1 MYDVII
7 VGARVAGAPLGRLL
21 ALRGLKVLIVDKAD
35 FPSDVISTH
44 FLHPR
49 ANSYLKRW
57 GLLNRI
63 LTVGTP
69 SWTAA
74 NTRIEDVLITG
85 EIELDAIRN
94 RLSRAHGW
102 RRTEELECATN
113 VYMAPRRHVMDPILA
128 EAAAEGGGEVRT
140 GVIVED
146 LLTENDRVVGVRCRT
161 RDGNVF
167 EERAHVVVG
176 ADGRHSF
183 VARKVKPERLKE
195 RLKCGFAYYTYFSG
209 VDVSDI
215 VWPNWCG
222 KGRLASVAYDTSE
235 DLIIAV
241 AMGPRE
247 WFHEFRRDVPGN
259 HMKVLEFTWPE
270 LAERIRASGTREDK
284 FYGAADQPGFLNRAW
299 GPGWALVGD
308 AGYQKD
314 QCTASGITH
323 AFRDVEFLSQALVEG
338 LGGKRP
344 LDEALAD
351 YQAKRDAD
359 SEVYFD
365 YVCTQA
371 EFNIISQD
379 ELALVGALRGNQW
392 AMNGFEGVIG
402 DANPV
407 EEFFSDENVGR
418 IFAEA
423 DGSLPTPEL
432 LTRYDE
438 QVKAYSENPFAR

>member
-1 MYDVII
+1 MYDVIV
-7 VGARVAGAPLGRLL
+7 VGARVAGAPLARIL
-21 ALRGLKVLIVDKAD
+21 ALRGLKVLVVDKAD

-63 LTVGTP
+63 VSAGTP
-69 SWTAA
+69 TWTAA

-85 EIELDAIRN
+85 ETEVEAVRN
-94 RLSRAHGW
+94 RLARAHGW
-102 RRTEELECATN
+102 RRTDDLDCATN
-113 VYMAPRRHVMDPILA
+113 LYIAPRRHVMDPILA
-128 EAAAEGGGEVRT
+128 DAAAEGGAEIRT
-140 GVIVED
+140 GVLVED
-146 LLTENDRVVGVRCRT
+146 LLTEGKRVVGIRGRT
-161 RDGNVF
+161 RDGQVF
-167 EERAHVVVG
+167 EERARVVVG

-183 VARKVKPERLKE
+183 VARKLRPERLKE

-209 VDVSDI
+209 VEIGDL

-222 KGRLASVAYDTSE
+222 KGRLASVAYDTS
-235 DLIIAV
+235 DGLIIAV

-247 WFHEFRRDVPGN
+247 WFHEFRKDVPGN

-270 LAERIRASGTREDK
+270 LAERIRATGRREDK
-284 FYGAADQPGFLNRAW
+284 FYGAADQPGFMNRAW
-299 GPGWALVGD
+299 GDGWALVGD

-314 QCTASGITH
+314 QCTAIGITH

-351 YQAKRDAD
+351 YEKKRNDD

-365 YVCTQA
+365 WVCGQA
-371 EFNIISQD
+371 EFKIPTPD
-379 ELALVGALRGNQW
+379 EMALIGALRGNQR

-407 EEFFSDENVGR
+407 EEFFSDENIGR

-438 QVKAYSENPFAR
+438 LVKQYSENPFAR